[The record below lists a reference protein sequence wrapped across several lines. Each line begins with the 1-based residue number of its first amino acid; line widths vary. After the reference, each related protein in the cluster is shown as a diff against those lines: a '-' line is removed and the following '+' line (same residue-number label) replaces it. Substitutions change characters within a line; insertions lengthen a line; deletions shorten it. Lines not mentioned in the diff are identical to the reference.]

1 MTTLPLAR
9 ARGLV
14 DTPPEKPRPCPC
26 PALEPLTAPA
36 PLEGAGL
43 RLRPLHHWPLGDQSR
58 RVTTDTRGLL
68 SDAARGGQLGR
79 RPAARAPLL
88 VGPRESK
95 GFHSLIGD
103 TNPRY
108 QTQQQT
114 GLRAQRPDSPTPHSP
129 RLCVLWPWRWPLPA
143 FLGDSIRKGPA
154 GALGPSV
161 WSIATEIICSHLAEG
176 SAVTGKLRH

>member
-1 MTTLPLAR
+1 MGP
-9 ARGLV
+9 GLV
-14 DTPPEKPRPCPC
+14 DTPPEKPRPCGC

-43 RLRPLHHWPLGDQSR
+43 RLRPLHHWPLGDRSR

-88 VGPRESK
+88 VGPHESE

-114 GLRAQRPDSPTPHSP
+114 GLWAQRLRHQTLQPRTPRVLLGHGGGRCP
-129 RLCVLWPWRWPLPA
+129 RSLGTASGKDQQVLWVRQC
-143 FLGDSIRKGPA
+143 
-154 GALGPSV
+154 GPSLQKL
-161 WSIATEIICSHLAEG
+161 SAATWLKAP
-176 SAVTGKLRH
+176 R